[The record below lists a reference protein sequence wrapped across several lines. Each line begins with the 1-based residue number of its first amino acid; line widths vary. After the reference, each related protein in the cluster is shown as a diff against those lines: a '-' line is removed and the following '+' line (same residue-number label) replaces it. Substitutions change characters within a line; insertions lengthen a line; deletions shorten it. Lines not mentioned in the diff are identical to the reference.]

1 MRADHSRGAV
11 LLFVLALV
19 ALLASLA
26 VTTIRTAQVEVFA
39 AYGGIYARQARATA
53 ESGLLAAAAVLLP
66 ARPADSDNLTQDW
79 AFFPDLASYPG
90 VSFLDGHIS
99 GRIEDESGKFPV
111 NAMHPGLSSHA
122 AYQAVFLRLLTG
134 EALALPEDRAKALL
148 AALVDWLD
156 ADDQPSAGGAE
167 DAAYA
172 AAQLPYRVRNN
183 SLDTLGELLLVQ
195 GYSRDLLNGRGNR
208 PGLLSLLTVWGSG
221 LINVNTA
228 PLPVLAALPSG
239 LSAAQAAALAR
250 TLDAY
255 RRDPVRQGELASL
268 EWLTKAA
275 GSDSA
280 QWPSSLLTTRSL
292 YYAVTLEGRS
302 GGATARLFAVLKRD
316 QSGQSSKPPSCT
328 VLYRELR

>member
-1 MRADHSRGAV
+1 MRAARSRGAV

-66 ARPADSDNLTQDW
+66 ARPVDSDNLTQDW
-79 AFFPDLASYPG
+79 ALFPDLANYPG
-90 VSFLDGHIS
+90 ASFLDGHLS

-111 NAMHPGLSSHA
+111 NAMHPGLSNHA

-134 EALALPEDRAKALL
+134 EALAVPEDRAKALL

-156 ADDQPSAGGAE
+156 ADDQPGPGGAE

-172 AAQLPYRVRNN
+172 AAQLPYR
-183 SLDTLGELLLVQ
+183 DTLGELLLVQ
-195 GYSRDLLNGRGNR
+195 GYSRDLLNGRGDR
-208 PGLLSLLTVWGSG
+208 PGLFSLLTVWGSG

-228 PLPVLAALPSG
+228 PLPVLAALASG
-239 LSAAQAAALAR
+239 QSAAQAAALAR
-250 TLDAY
+250 SLDTY
-255 RRDPVRQGELASL
+255 RRDPVRQSELASL
-268 EWLTKAA
+268 EWLAKAA
-275 GSDSA
+275 GSDSV
-280 QWPSSLLTTRSL
+280 QWPSNLLTTRSL

-302 GGATARLFAVLKRD
+302 GAAAARLFAVLKRD
-316 QSGQSSKPPSCT
+316 QSGQSDKPPHCT

>member
-1 MRADHSRGAV
+1 MRVAGTGGAV

-39 AYGGIYARQARATA
+39 AYGGIYARQARATV

-66 ARPADSDNLTQDW
+66 AKPADSDNLTQDW
-79 AFFPDLASYPG
+79 AFFPVLASYPG
-90 VSFLDGHIS
+90 ASFLDGHLS
-99 GRIEDESGKFPV
+99 GRIEDESGKFPI
-111 NAMHPGLSSHA
+111 NAMHPGLLDHA
-122 AYQAVFLRLLTG
+122 AYQAIFLRLLTG

-156 ADDQPSAGGAE
+156 ADDQPSSGGAE

-183 SLDTLGELLLVQ
+183 SLDTLGELLLIQ
-195 GYSRDLLNGRGNR
+195 GFSHDLLNGRGDR

-239 LSAAQAAALAR
+239 QSAAQAAAPVGVGSSGPVSTRRTVRDCGRLVTTSRDSRIPALWHGACLSATPDTAR
-250 TLDAY
+250 CRRGAY
-255 RRDPVRQGELASL
+255 R
-268 EWLTKAA
+268 T
-275 GSDSA
+275 
-280 QWPSSLLTTRSL
+280 
-292 YYAVTLEGRS
+292 
-302 GGATARLFAVLKRD
+302 GGPAHA
-316 QSGQSSKPPSCT
+316 
-328 VLYRELR
+328 

>member
-1 MRADHSRGAV
+1 MRAGRTRGAV

-39 AYGGIYARQARATA
+39 TYGGIYARQARATV

-66 ARPADSDNLTQDW
+66 PRPADSDNLTQDW

-90 VSFLDGHIS
+90 VSFLDGHVS

-111 NAMHPGLSSHA
+111 NAMHPGLSNHA

-148 AALVDWLD
+148 AALTDWLD
-156 ADDQPSAGGAE
+156 ADDQPGAGGAE

-172 AAQLPYRVRNN
+172 AAQLPYHVRNN
-183 SLDTLGELLLVQ
+183 SLDTLGELLLIQ
-195 GYSRDLLNGRGNR
+195 GFSRDLLCGRGDR

-221 LINVNTA
+221 LINVNTT

-239 LSAAQAAALAR
+239 LSAAQAAAQAR
-250 TLDAY
+250 SLDAY
-255 RRDPVRQGELASL
+255 RRDPVRQSELASL

-275 GSDSA
+275 GSENG
-280 QWPSSLLTTRSL
+280 QWPTTLLTTRSL

-302 GGATARLFAVLKRD
+302 GVATARLFTVLKRD
-316 QSGQSSKPPSCT
+316 QSGQSGKPPHCM